1 MPARLA
7 GLIAALLF
15 GAALIG
21 TIVTSRG
28 PATIVVPTNGV
39 TAAGT
44 RDNPAGMGAL
54 LELKFRTEMQRW
66 PGQTTG
72 PAPATRAL
80 GPPASGPAIDGEK
93 RALEWW
99 ADRDRNRDILDPPLY
114 RKGLSSLPEAERS
127 VLMQPQGRSWR
138 EVHNGKLAY
147 GGALYVFGV
156 SFLIAVFLV
165 ARGRIRVADGES
177 GQTIRRFSVFER
189 ANHWLTAVSFLLL
202 AATGLVVL
210 YGNGLVRP
218 WLGARV
224 YADLARISAWSH
236 MTFAVPF
243 VLGVVVMIAV
253 WTRQNLF
260 ERLDWEWLKRG
271 GGFIGHSNPPA
282 RKFNAGQKLVFWGVA
297 LGGLVLTLT
306 GAGLMF
312 PFFWTG
318 YTGMQ
323 VAQTLHAAIAL
334 LMIGLV
340 IGHIY
345 IGTIGMEGAFQAM
358 WSGRVDS
365 NWAREHHRLWY
376 ETSASHGV
384 SPNGV
389 RRGGS
394 AAPGMASFTTG
405 AVIAVLLA
413 VLMVGAF
420 QAASTNTSE
429 HAARSNPSVHLTDHA
444 TRVSK

>member
-1 MPARLA
+1 MSPRLV

-15 GAALIG
+15 GAALIA
-21 TIVTSRG
+21 TIVASRG
-28 PATIVVPTNGV
+28 PATIVVPTIGV
-39 TAAGT
+39 TAGGT
-44 RDNPAGMGAL
+44 GDNPDGAGAL
-54 LELKFRTEMQRW
+54 AELKSRTEMQRW

-80 GPPASGPAIDGEK
+80 GPPASGPAMDGEK
-93 RALEWW
+93 RAQEWW

-114 RKGLSSLPEAERS
+114 RKGLSSLPEPERS

-138 EVHNGKLAY
+138 EVHNDKLAY
-147 GGALYVFGV
+147 GGAVYVFGV
-156 SFLIAVFLV
+156 SFLIAVFLAV
-165 ARGRIRVADGES
+165 RGRIRVAEGES
-177 GQTIRRFSVFER
+177 GQTVRRFSAFQR

-202 AATGLVVL
+202 AATGLVIL
-210 YGNGLVRP
+210 YGGGLVRP
-218 WLGARV
+218 WLGAHL
-224 YADLARISAWSH
+224 YADLARVSAWSH

-253 WTRQNLF
+253 WTGQNLF
-260 ERLDWEWLKRG
+260 ERLDWEWLRRG
-271 GGFIGHSNPPA
+271 GGFIGRANPPA

-297 LGGLVLTLT
+297 LGGLALTLT

-323 VAQTLHAAIAL
+323 VAQTLHAAVAL
-334 LMIGLV
+334 LMIGLI

-358 WSGRVDS
+358 WSGRVDA

-376 ETSASHGV
+376 ETSAGPSA
-384 SPNGV
+384 SPNGGK
-389 RRGGS
+389 RGGS
-394 AAPGMASFTTG
+394 TAAGIASFATG
-405 AVIAVLLA
+405 AAIAVLLA
-413 VLMVGAF
+413 VIMVGAF

-429 HAARSNPSVHLTDHA
+429 HAARSNPSVHLTDRA
-444 TRVSK
+444 TSVGK

>member
-1 MPARLA
+1 MSSRLV
-7 GLIAALLF
+7 GLIAALVF
-15 GAALIG
+15 GFALIAALIA
-21 TIVTSRG
+21 SAG
-28 PATIVVPTNGV
+28 PPSIVVPNNGV
-39 TAAGT
+39 TAGGA
-44 RDNPAGMGAL
+44 RDNPAGAGAL
-54 LELKFRTEMQRW
+54 AELKSRTEMQRW

-93 RALEWW
+93 RTQEWW

-114 RKGLSSLPEAERS
+114 RKGLSSLPEPERG

-138 EVHNGKLAY
+138 GVHNDKLAY
-147 GGALYVFGV
+147 GGALYVVGV
-156 SFLIAVFLV
+156 SFLIAVFLAV
-165 ARGRIRVADGES
+165 RGRIRVAEGES
-177 GQTIRRFSVFER
+177 GQTIPRFSAFER

-202 AATGLVVL
+202 AATGLVIL
-210 YGNGLVRP
+210 YGNGVIRP
-218 WLGARV
+218 WLGARL
-224 YADLARISAWSH
+224 YADLARVSAWSH

-253 WTRQNLF
+253 WARQNLF

-271 GGFIGHSNPPA
+271 GGFIGRANPPA

-297 LGGLVLTLT
+297 LGGLALTLT

-334 LMIGLV
+334 LMIGLI

-358 WSGRVDS
+358 WSGRVDA

-376 ETSASHGV
+376 ETSASHSA
-384 SPNGV
+384 SPTIAK
-389 RRGGS
+389 RGGL
-394 AAPGMASFTTG
+394 ATPGIGSFATG
-405 AVIAVLLA
+405 AAIAVLLA
-413 VLMVGAF
+413 VFMVGAF
-420 QAASTNTSE
+420 QAASTSTSE
-429 HAARSNPSVHLTDHA
+429 HAARSNPSVHLTDR
-444 TRVSK
+444 TTSIGK